1 MLSGM
6 RTTPIIGRK
15 VWFGPRRLG
24 WGLEPVS
31 IEGWIV
37 TTIIVLLSVAARRDS
52 RARSAARVT
61 MPLLVATAVLKGT
74 TPGGPKARRAL
85 AEARHAGEPE
95 PETSHSEPPSAE

>member
-1 MLSGM
+1 V
-6 RTTPIIGRK
+6 RTKPVIGQK

-37 TTIIVLLSVAARRDS
+37 TVIMVVLSVAARRDS
-52 RARSAARVT
+52 RAKSAASVAV
-61 MPLLVATAVLKGT
+61 PLLVATAVLKGT

-85 AEARHAGEPE
+85 AQARAADDAEPQAAGPE
-95 PETSHSEPPSAE
+95 PSSAA